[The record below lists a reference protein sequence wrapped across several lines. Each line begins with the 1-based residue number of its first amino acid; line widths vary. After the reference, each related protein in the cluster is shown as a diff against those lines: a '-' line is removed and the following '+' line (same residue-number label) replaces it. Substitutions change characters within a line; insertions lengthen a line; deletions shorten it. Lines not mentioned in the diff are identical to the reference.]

1 MGKVL
6 VCYFSRADE
15 NYSVGKVEVGNTEIF
30 AKNIIEKLKADGR
43 EVDEFKIVPV
53 VPYPEG
59 YDDCVAKA
67 TEERTMQERP
77 EYQGDVNLDDYSTI
91 FFGYPI
97 WWGDMPMI
105 VYNFLEKHTFNGQN
119 LYPFCTHEGSG
130 ESGTFTTVG
139 NLAVGAMRQEGL
151 AIGASWRVRMAA
163 KNRPSTLPIRQR
175 FNEKEYRFYPKS
187 TNSPS
192 WATRRKGARKF
203 SGGF

>member
-77 EYQGDVNLDDYSTI
+77 EYQGDVNLDDS
-91 FFGYPI
+91 
-97 WWGDMPMI
+97 
-105 VYNFLEKHTFNGQN
+105 
-119 LYPFCTHEGSG
+119 
-130 ESGTFTTVG
+130 VG
-139 NLAVGAMRQEGL
+139 RYADDRL
-151 AIGASWRVRMAA
+151 
-163 KNRPSTLPIRQR
+163 
-175 FNEKEYRFYPKS
+175 
-187 TNSPS
+187 
-192 WATRRKGARKF
+192 
-203 SGGF
+203 